1 MRIKHL
7 LTLKQK
13 EHKPPWMYIA
23 IYWLAKEIYN
33 YNKDYHHLK
42 KNNILKSI
50 QTVPFYYRDIIHYIK
65 TQNKKIPNIKNETKT
80 IYKDIILKGSKNHII
95 NGESKWKEKIFNLDF
110 KKIWKNT
117 FFSYSKPKTKDLLY
131 KILHYTIPTNS
142 FIYKIS
148 KDKTGLTPNCD
159 YCNKTEDNIHLFTT
173 CDRIKK
179 IWTYFQP
186 YYRQLTKNNHTPQQ
200 HLLTLTSNNTNSKT
214 KKLILT
220 LTNTII
226 YEIWIS
232 RNNLKHDKIQ
242 LTQDKIITKIKTQLQ
257 NILNTH
263 YKVNKIN
270 GTITK
275 FKQLFCINDAIATI
289 QNDRLQTQIT

>member
-1 MRIKHL
+1 M
-7 LTLKQK
+7 
-13 EHKPPWMYIA
+13 
-23 IYWLAKEIYN
+23 
-33 YNKDYHHLK
+33 
-42 KNNILKSI
+42 
-50 QTVPFYYRDIIHYIK
+50 
-65 TQNKKIPNIKNETKT
+65 
-80 IYKDIILKGSKNHII
+80 
-95 NGESKWKEKIFNLDF
+95 
-110 KKIWKNT
+110 
-117 FFSYSKPKTKDLLY
+117 
-131 KILHYTIPTNS
+131 
-142 FIYKIS
+142 
-148 KDKTGLTPNCD
+148 
-159 YCNKTEDNIHLFTT
+159 FTT

-232 RNNLKHDKIQ
+232 RNNLKYDKIE
-242 LTQDKIITKIKTQLQ
+242 LTQDTIITKIKTQLQ

-270 GTITK
+270 GTIAK

-289 QNDRLQTQIT
+289 QNNRLQIQIT